1 MTFQL
6 SEKAK
11 ELIPK
16 ARIVSLT
23 AWKSSH
29 YPAEIQLIQ
38 AVDDAGRYLADEDL
52 QQLHSSELISV
63 NISQFLRDSLQP

>member
-1 MTFQL
+1 MTLQL

-16 ARIVSLT
+16 ARIVSLA
-23 AWKSSH
+23 AWENSHSS
-29 YPAEIQLIQ
+29 AEIQLIQ
-38 AVDDAGRYLADEDL
+38 AVDDAGSYLADEDL

-63 NISQFLRDSLQP
+63 NICQFLCNNLQP